1 MFLAIFGWITLV
13 EKFHCCIIFC
23 PHEIAL
29 FYKLVICPWD
39 GGQNSKFNKEGGSL
53 HHQTFMLPSILFY
66 CDHKYKYKYKQ
77 EQKKIQKRFARL
89 SYNLGRKQNICTEE
103 KIILSPRKCIE
114 AILSWKSCQFKD
126 ISFGIFYQNLN
137 QK

>member
-1 MFLAIFGWITLV
+1 MKYFMHKHTFVQIWSICYWGWAKNITLISPHTSYFGTFWGGANYFMFLAIFGWITLV

-66 CDHKYKYKYKQ
+66 CDHKYKYKYKH
-77 EQKKIQKRFARL
+77 EQKQLQKRFARL
-89 SYNLGRKQNICTEE
+89 SL
-103 KIILSPRKCIE
+103 
-114 AILSWKSCQFKD
+114 
-126 ISFGIFYQNLN
+126 
-137 QK
+137 